1 MNKARTGNLQHIT
14 RHISVQE
21 AKMSTEISTQITPAL
36 HPDNVM
42 QIEGYDSDTAPI
54 LAPTMTAFSEAYEG
68 LRQVHTAREKA
79 KTNPTWNEAMQVIH
93 TQELADKVMARIT
106 RTFDATRTNLEKGIA
121 HLEGELTKPVESK
134 AAGSIAAEVRAH
146 MKGLPTAERMKVIQQ
161 AIAEGDHVTSTAIL
175 GAPPFLSG
183 IGADMQKTFTRIYHE
198 RHNPQVAKR
207 LKAMQAA
214 KVMIEDRGGLVF
226 KAMEKAVG
234 TQPYKV
240 KALREAKNAAEQAFI
255 LKDG

>member
-1 MNKARTGNLQHIT
+1 
-14 RHISVQE
+14 
-21 AKMSTEISTQITPAL
+21 MSTEISTQITPAL

-42 QIEGYDSDTAPI
+42 EIEGYDTDTAPF

-93 TQELADKVMARIT
+93 TQDLADKVMTRIT
-106 RTFDATRTNLEKGIA
+106 RTFDTTRANLEKSIA
-121 HLEGELTKPVESK
+121 HLEGELSQPVESK

-146 MKGLPTAERMKVIQQ
+146 IKGMPTGERMKVIQQ
-161 AIAEGDHVTSTAIL
+161 AINEGDHIVATAVF
-175 GAPPFLSG
+175 GAPAMLSG
-183 IGADMQKTFTRIYHE
+183 LGADMQKVLIRVYHE
-198 RHNPQVAKR
+198 RHNPEVAKR
-207 LKAMQAA
+207 LKAMQGA
-214 KVMIEDRGGLVF
+214 KSMIEDRGGLVF

-234 TQPYKV
+234 AQPHKV

-255 LKDG
+255 LKDA